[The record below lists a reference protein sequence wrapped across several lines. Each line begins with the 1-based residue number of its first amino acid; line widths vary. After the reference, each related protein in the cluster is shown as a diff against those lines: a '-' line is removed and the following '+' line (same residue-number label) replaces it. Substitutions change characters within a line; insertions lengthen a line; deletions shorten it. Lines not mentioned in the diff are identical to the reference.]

1 MDLRNESLFVCS
13 VCNKQHKFLIGT
25 YVGINYTC
33 DFACA
38 RKKQEEHLYY
48 AIKELNKN
56 KSPLPPPPPP
66 ILHSIESPSSSLT
79 PPNTPKRSDLKR

>member
-56 KSPLPPPPPP
+56 KSPPP
-66 ILHSIESPSSSLT
+66 IESSSLSPSSLT
-79 PPNTPKRSDLKR
+79 PPNTPKRGDLKR